1 MGESIPHIQMKIAIL
16 LLACLAT
23 SVQAF
28 SVDSLFKIDSGKDNY
43 LLLKNTTGRTEFV
56 NVRLSHL
63 SIEKGEV
70 IEKPFKT
77 EEFMNWPIYSSP
89 SSVILDPG
97 GAERV
102 SLVRMNKDN
111 EQDMLIGVSLLPDT
125 LSSFNNS
132 VDISVGYKSWYLVP
146 GQSTMTGQ
154 LIAKRNAGELL
165 LDNNT
170 NKHLSVS
177 IDGCGNSEFSDQDCA
192 STLFLLSGASK
203 TIPISALKGKGKK
216 INIRYYDA
224 LKRTVKDIAVS

>member
-1 MGESIPHIQMKIAIL
+1 MTIF
-16 LLACLAT
+16 T
-23 SVQAF
+23 SSAQAF
-28 SVDSLFKIDSGKDNY
+28 SVDSLFKVDSGKDNY

-56 NVRLSHL
+56 NVRLSH
-63 SIEKGEV
+63 IIVEKGEV
-70 IEKPFKT
+70 IEQPFKT
-77 EEFMNWPIYSSP
+77 EEFMNWPVYSTP

-154 LIAKRNAGELL
+154 LTAKRNAGDLL
-165 LDNNT
+165 LDNKT
-170 NKHLSVS
+170 NKHLSIS
-177 IDGCGNSEFSDQDCA
+177 IDGCGNNEFSGQECT

-203 TIPISALKGKGKK
+203 TIPISALKGKGGK

-224 LKRTVKDIAVS
+224 LKKTVKDIAVS